1 MKTCA
6 PPDPDTRRPAFVPPP
21 GACDSH
27 CHVFGPAAR
36 FPYAPGRSY
45 TPPDAGCEDFARLQA
60 VLGLQ
65 RAVLVQ
71 ASCHG
76 TDNAAMLDAIAR
88 SGGRYRGVANIDDS
102 FDEAALQALHDG
114 GIRGI
119 RFNFVK
125 HLGGAPDLD
134 RIRRCVA
141 RVAPLGW
148 HLVLHFDAEDLP
160 AYADFLAEVPVPVV
174 IDHMARVKTA
184 DGLQQPAFKVLLE
197 FNAGRREELGEDLR
211 CGADLLRRP
220 AVPRRG
226 ALRTGAAGAGAGR
239 VLWGTDWPHPNI
251 SRWMPNDGD
260 LVDLLP
266 LYAPDPALQR
276 RILVDNPARPLRFRR
291 LRGFAD

>member
-6 PPDPDTRRPAFVPPP
+6 PPDPDTRRPAFVAPP
-21 GACDSH
+21 GACDAH

-45 TPPDAGCEDFARLQA
+45 TPPDASFEDFARLQA
-60 VLGLQ
+60 VLGLD

-76 TDNAAMLDAIAR
+76 TDNTAMLDAIAR
-88 SGGRYRGVANIDDS
+88 SGGRYRGVATIDDS
-102 FDEAALQALHDG
+102 FDDAALQALHDG

-160 AYADFLAEVPVPVV
+160 VYAGFLAEVPVPVV

-184 DGLQQPAFKVLLE
+184 DGLDQVPFQVLLDFMRDE
-197 FNAGRREELGEDLR
+197 KNWVKI
-211 CGADLLRRP
+211 CGAERISSDGP
-220 AVPRRG
+220 PFADAVPFAQ
-226 ALRTGAAGAGAGR
+226 ALLALAPDR

-251 SRWMPNDGD
+251 TRWMPNDGD

-266 LYAPDPALQR
+266 LYAPDPALRQ
-276 RILVDNPARPLRFRR
+276 RILVDNPARLY
-291 LRGFAD
+291 GFAD